1 MKMRYFGAA
10 LTCAGSLCVPFAG
23 TATASQVSQVAQVAQ
38 AAQMAQPKVAGPN
51 ILNNGTFSL
60 PAKDDGAATVAA
72 GGSVPGWAVGGIP
85 VGDASGGIQVYPAAQ
100 GLQLPPGAN
109 EMVKMSY
116 FARGSVTQT
125 VKTTAGWTYL
135 LQWYESGYPNYG
147 PPEFKSIDW
156 TKTVHV
162 IWGGKLVAAPT
173 FNAEANTDADMH
185 WALRQEV
192 VTATSSKTTL
202 EFADATTQT
211 STGYASII
219 GNVSL
224 SGDAKLYL
232 PTSTTLAPTSTLIAV
247 VHTATG
253 YAFTAPGLTVQLYG
267 TWKQKTLSYAP
278 PTVVTKL
285 VGSGAVVGG
294 QAVLKLHFPPSAAGK
309 TVAGVAVLSGS
320 GFIPIRH
327 DLTIKVS

>member
-1 MKMRYFGAA
+1 
-10 LTCAGSLCVPFAG
+10 
-23 TATASQVSQVAQVAQ
+23 
-38 AAQMAQPKVAGPN
+38 
-51 ILNNGTFSL
+51 
-60 PAKDDGAATVAA
+60 
-72 GGSVPGWAVGGIP
+72 
-85 VGDASGGIQVYPAAQ
+85 
-100 GLQLPPGAN
+100 
-109 EMVKMSY
+109 MVKMSY

-147 PPEFKSIDW
+147 PPEFTSINW
-156 TKTVHV
+156 TKTVDV
-162 IWGGKLVAAPT
+162 IWGAKVVAAPT
-173 FNAEANTDADMH
+173 FNAKANTDADMH

-192 VTATSSKTTL
+192 LTATSSKTTL
-202 EFADATTQT
+202 EFADATTDQT

-224 SGDAKLYL
+224 AGDAKLYL
-232 PTSTTLAPTSTLIAV
+232 PASITLAPTGTLIAV

-285 VGSGAVVGG
+285 DRQRNCRRVGRRCSNCTSHRPRRVRPSLPWQSFPG
-294 QAVLKLHFPPSAAGK
+294 QVSYHKA
-309 TVAGVAVLSGS
+309 
-320 GFIPIRH
+320 R
-327 DLTIKVS
+327 LTIKVS